1 MGNLTITVDEDSL
14 KKARMRALNEGTSVN
29 AILRDYLESYAGSK
43 RERRDAVNKI
53 LSISR
58 ASKARRG
65 GARWSREEL
74 HERS

>member
-1 MGNLTITVDEDSL
+1 MANLTIAVDEDSL
-14 KKARMRALNEGTSVN
+14 KKARIRALREGTSVN
-29 AILRDYLESYAGSK
+29 AILRDFLESYAGSQ

-53 LSISR
+53 LSISG

-65 GARWSREEL
+65 GAHWSREEL